1 MRVFITGATGFI
13 GSAVV
18 QELIGAGHQVLG
30 VARSDAGAALL
41 AAAGAEVH
49 RGDFADLDGLVSGAA
64 DADGV
69 IHLAFQHDFT
79 DFEASARTERRAIE
93 MLGESLAGS
102 GRPFVVTSG
111 TAGLPPGR
119 VGTEEDGFVA
129 DSPAAARIPTEAA
142 ALAFAARDVRVSAVR
157 LAPSVHGVGDHGFV
171 PRLIDLARERGV
183 SAYVGDGANR
193 WPAVHRLDA
202 ARLYRLALESAPA
215 GTRLHGV
222 DDEGVPFREIAT
234 IIGRRLDL
242 PVTAIPAA
250 EAPAHFG
257 WLGALVGRDIPASS
271 AGTRKLLD
279 WQPEHPTLLADLA
292 EGHYFGQ
299 AGAQA

>member
-18 QELIGAGHQVLG
+18 RELVGAGHRVVG
-30 VARSDAGAALL
+30 VARSDAGAAFLTS
-41 AAAGAEVH
+41 AGAEVY
-49 RGDFADLDGLVSGAA
+49 RGDLTDPDGLRSGAA
-64 DADGV
+64 TADGV
-69 IHLAFQHDFT
+69 IHLAFQHDFAN
-79 DFEASARTERRAIE
+79 FEASARTERRAIE
-93 MLGESLAGS
+93 ALGEELADS

-119 VGTEEDGFVA
+119 VGTEDDGFVD
-129 DSPAAARIPTEAA
+129 DSPAAARMPNEAA
-142 ALAFAARDVRVSAVR
+142 ALAFAERGVRVGAVR

-215 GTRLHGV
+215 GSRLHGV
-222 DDEGVPFREIAT
+222 DDEGVPFRDIAAA
-234 IIGRRLDL
+234 IGRHLDL
-242 PVTAIPAA
+242 PVVAVPAA
-250 EAPAHFG
+250 EAGAHFG
-257 WLGALVGRDIPASS
+257 WLGGLVGRDIPASS
-271 AGTRKLLD
+271 ALTRKLLD
-279 WQPEHPTLLADLA
+279 WQPEQSGLLADLD
-292 EGHYFGQ
+292 EGHYFGKGT
-299 AGAQA
+299 ARV

>member
-18 QELIGAGHQVLG
+18 RELIGAGHQVVG
-30 VARSDAGAALL
+30 VARSDAGAAFLTS
-41 AAAGAEVH
+41 AGAEVH
-49 RGDFADLDGLVSGAA
+49 RGDLADPEGLRGGAA
-64 DADGV
+64 GADGV
-69 IHLAFQHDFT
+69 IHLAFQHDFAN
-79 DFEASARTERRAIE
+79 FEASARAERRAIE
-93 MLGESLAGS
+93 LLGEELAGS

-119 VGTEEDGFVA
+119 VGTEDDGFVH
-129 DSPAAARIPTEAA
+129 DSPAAARVPTEAA

-183 SAYVGDGANR
+183 CEYVGDGSNR

-215 GTRLHGV
+215 GSRLHGV
-222 DDEGVPFREIAT
+222 DDEGVRFGDLAAV
-234 IIGRRLDL
+234 IGRHLDL
-242 PVTAIPAA
+242 PVAAIPAA
-250 EAPAHFG
+250 EADAHFG
-257 WLGALVGRDIPASS
+257 WLGILVGRDIPASS
-271 AGTRKLLD
+271 AQTRKLLG
-279 WQPEHPTLLADLA
+279 WQPEQPGLIADLE

-299 AGAQA
+299 VAAQA